1 MRTRTSP
8 TGESRPGNGFT
19 LMELMVV
26 LAIMGVALILAMP
39 MLDRLLPGL
48 ELRTDTR
55 NLVSALREARARSIG
70 RNAVVTVVVDQEQGL
85 LNVDGTLAVRPSPGL
100 RILNIVGTGQSS
112 VSAVDGIRFF
122 PDGTSTGGHLMLAL
136 GDRRKHVRVDW
147 LTGAVSVSD

>member
-1 MRTRTSP
+1 
-8 TGESRPGNGFT
+8 
-19 LMELMVV
+19 MELMVV
-26 LAIMGVALILAMP
+26 LAIMGLALILAMP

-55 NLVSALREARARSIG
+55 NLVSALQEARARSIG

-85 LNVDGTLAVRPSPGL
+85 LKVDGTVAVRPAPRL
-100 RILNIVGTGQSS
+100 RIVNVMGTGHSS
-112 VSAVDGIRFF
+112 ANAVDGIRFF

-136 GDRRKHVRVDW
+136 GDRRKHVLVDW